1 MKKIEGWVT
10 APQGFIAAGVKAGIK
25 ASGNHDVAVIF
36 STVPAACG
44 AVFTQNKMCAAP
56 VLVSREVNKHGYAQA
71 IAVNSG
77 CANACT
83 GEQGLADAKKMQA
96 HTAELLGIAPEA
108 VFVCSTGVIGQFLPM
123 DNLLTGIADAVDSLD
138 ECEGES
144 CAMAIQTTDTFIKH
158 AAYETEI
165 GGKKVTF
172 AGIAKGAGMIHPNMA
187 TMLTFITTDAAV
199 APDVLKRAVKKAADK
214 SFNMVV
220 VDGDTSTNDS
230 MIVLANGLAENE
242 IILSE
247 EHPDYP
253 AFFEALVACATDLAK
268 MIAHDGERFIGY
280 LHVPSLASYENGMGY
295 PSRYR
300 YSMPL
305 YEKYALSNPQGYQ
318 AQSKLYGAWILGEP
332 EGNNRVLPSLAGTY
346 ERSNKRGTRFVQGE
360 TEMPWIVAKLF
371 LQLVLE
377 PNVNLLDRNNG
388 SFSFWDY
395 QWEQEKAL
403 YPDVDKRYSYHTMT
417 KAGDPDAPNPVQF
430 KDARY
435 LVEKSGRLIYNVADD
450 GTVRKIYDLANE

>member
-10 APQGFIAAGVKAGIK
+10 APQGFLAAGVKAGIK

-123 DNLLTGIADAVDSLD
+123 DKLLTGIADAVDSLD

-187 TMLTFITTDAAV
+187 TMLTFITTDVAV

-247 EHPDYP
+247 G
-253 AFFEALVACATDLAK
+253 
-268 MIAHDGERFIGY
+268 IIR
-280 LHVPSLASYENGMGY
+280 PSLKRWL
-295 PSRYR
+295 P
-300 YSMPL
+300 
-305 YEKYALSNPQGYQ
+305 
-318 AQSKLYGAWILGEP
+318 
-332 EGNNRVLPSLAGTY
+332 VLPTLP
-346 ERSNKRGTRFVQGE
+346 K
-360 TEMPWIVAKLF
+360 
-371 LQLVLE
+371 
-377 PNVNLLDRNNG
+377 
-388 SFSFWDY
+388 
-395 QWEQEKAL
+395 
-403 YPDVDKRYSYHTMT
+403 
-417 KAGDPDAPNPVQF
+417 
-430 KDARY
+430 
-435 LVEKSGRLIYNVADD
+435 
-450 GTVRKIYDLANE
+450 